1 MNVQVTRPMKKSSS
15 KSITPAISE
24 SSDSLPLK
32 SKVTENDFKDPGIRA
47 LAIAAKSYMRF
58 EIAINDVF
66 PLLTLPNLHQNLIW
80 KVIDATITVRRPPVR
95 SHLRTLSYS
104 IFISLYVHTYAAYH
118 IYLTTQSLH
127 RSVVTALHGVSDV
140 YDITLLEHSL
150 VVVSSIISLPLLV
163 RYVLTL

>member
-1 MNVQVTRPMKKSSS
+1 MRSWNLSTYSSRGHVRG
-15 KSITPAISE
+15 
-24 SSDSLPLK
+24 PL
-32 SKVTENDFKDPGIRA
+32 
-47 LAIAAKSYMRF
+47 
-58 EIAINDVF
+58 
-66 PLLTLPNLHQNLIW
+66 
-80 KVIDATITVRRPPVR
+80 VR

-140 YDITLLEHSL
+140 YDVTLLEHSL